1 MAKRLHKIGLV
12 ALLILGSAIL
22 LFSCK
27 SKPMVAIESLDA
39 IKTEESEN
47 LTIIMSENGRKS
59 YLFRTPL
66 LEGYTLGR
74 DPYREFRKG
83 ISITTYQDDSLT
95 TVNAVLVANYAIYY
109 ENRKLWEA
117 KGDVVITKH
126 DGTRL
131 YTQQL
136 FWNSITK
143 RIYSNVDTRLV
154 TETDEVI
161 GEGFESDEEMTEP
174 RFRRWKG
181 KMQVDT
187 EQLRNNSDEDD
198 AKSESKSESKS
209 SEKNSESHK
218 SISTPARDN
227 TPKKAPGIESNAK
240 VPKSPNRLNDPN
252 NTMAPN
258 RVATPK
264 KANNRPGASQQIN
277 GAPQGV
283 STPPQQS
290 LRREREARGNS
301 MGEPPMRSRRPQN
314 PAMEPGKAQMQS
326 ARNSG
331 AMKADAMK
339 SDAMKT
345 SAVESDAVKPD
356 TK

>member
-1 MAKRLHKIGLV
+1 MSKGLYRDILV
-12 ALLILGSAIL
+12 ALLVMGSAIL

-27 SKPMVAIESLDA
+27 SEKRGDEESLDA

-59 YLFRTPL
+59 YLFKTPL

-126 DGTRL
+126 DGKRL

-143 RIYSNVDTRLV
+143 RIYSNVDTKLV
-154 TETDEVI
+154 TDTDEVV
-161 GEGFESDEEMTEP
+161 GEGFESDEDMNEP

-187 EQLRNNSDEDD
+187 EQLRNDMKEGGDENADEP
-198 AKSESKSESKS
+198 KKEQKVESKPVKQEPQQQNQVR
-209 SEKNSESHK
+209 EK
-218 SISTPARDN
+218 
-227 TPKKAPGIESNAK
+227 PKKQEVRHQNP
-240 VPKSPNRLNDPN
+240 L
-252 NTMAPN
+252 M
-258 RVATPK
+258 
-264 KANNRPGASQQIN
+264 Q
-277 GAPQGV
+277 
-283 STPPQQS
+283 
-290 LRREREARGNS
+290 
-301 MGEPPMRSRRPQN
+301 RRPSTSKAEEEN
-314 PAMEPGKAQMQS
+314 VPTTPMPMGRRKLPAA
-326 ARNSG
+326 
-331 AMKADAMK
+331 ADK
-339 SDAMKT
+339 K
-345 SAVESDAVKPD
+345 
-356 TK
+356 

>member
-1 MAKRLHKIGLV
+1 MPAGLHRIVPV
-12 ALLILGSAIL
+12 ALLVMGSAIL

-27 SKPMVAIESLDA
+27 AKQPTAEESLDA
-39 IKTEESEN
+39 IKTEQSEN

-59 YLFRTPL
+59 YLFKTPL

-143 RIYSNVDTRLV
+143 RIYSNVDTKLV
-154 TETDEVI
+154 TDTDEVV
-161 GEGFESDEEMTEP
+161 GEGFESDEDMEEP

-181 KMQVDT
+181 RMQVDT
-187 EQLRNNSDEDD
+187 EQLRNQQSGDSAEEKTPKSDKKESAATTTT
-198 AKSESKSESKS
+198 AKSSESKTNSPAKRESMKRS
-209 SEKNSESHK
+209 A
-218 SISTPARDN
+218 AR
-227 TPKKAPGIESNAK
+227 
-240 VPKSPNRLNDPN
+240 PKSGSENKNEKPL
-252 NTMAPN
+252 MAP
-258 RVATPK
+258 RRLFGAT
-264 KANNRPGASQQIN
+264 Q
-277 GAPQGV
+277 
-283 STPPQQS
+283 
-290 LRREREARGNS
+290 E
-301 MGEPPMRSRRPQN
+301 
-314 PAMEPGKAQMQS
+314 GK
-326 ARNSG
+326 
-331 AMKADAMK
+331 
-339 SDAMKT
+339 
-345 SAVESDAVKPD
+345 E
-356 TK
+356 

>member
-1 MAKRLHKIGLV
+1 MSFRLHRVATV
-12 ALLILGSAIL
+12 ALLILGGAIL

-27 SKPMVAIESLDA
+27 SKQTTVEESLDA

-59 YLFRTPL
+59 YLFKTPL

-143 RIYSNVDTRLV
+143 RIYSNVDTKLV
-154 TETDEVI
+154 TDTDEVV
-161 GEGFESDEEMTEP
+161 GEGFESDEDMNEP

-187 EQLRNNSDEDD
+187 EQLRN
-198 AKSESKSESKS
+198 ESKEGAES
-209 SEKNSESHK
+209 SEKNKESADK
-218 SISTPARDN
+218 SKEKQVEQSSDSSSKST
-227 TPKKAPGIESNAK
+227 T
-240 VPKSPNRLNDPN
+240 
-252 NTMAPN
+252 T
-258 RVATPK
+258 
-264 KANNRPGASQQIN
+264 
-277 GAPQGV
+277 
-283 STPPQQS
+283 STS
-290 LRREREARGNS
+290 K
-301 MGEPPMRSRRPQN
+301 PMRRPQ
-314 PAMEPGKAQMQS
+314 PPKMGARSKPLPQRRSEFEPPQRTQ
-326 ARNSG
+326 
-331 AMKADAMK
+331 
-339 SDAMKT
+339 
-345 SAVESDAVKPD
+345 
-356 TK
+356 

>member
-1 MAKRLHKIGLV
+1 MAKLLNTKLLV
-12 ALLILGSAIL
+12 ALLVTGSAIL
-22 LFSCK
+22 LFFSCK
-27 SKPMVAIESLDA
+27 SKQDTGMESLDA

-59 YLFRTPL
+59 YLFKTPL

-143 RIYSNVDTRLV
+143 RIYSNVDTKLV
-154 TETDEVI
+154 TDTDEVI
-161 GEGFESDEEMTEP
+161 GEGFESDEEMLEP

-187 EQLRNNSDEDD
+187 EQLKNESGSGDDDNSDN
-198 AKSESKSESKS
+198 AKKRSDKAKPDSSVSDSSAKKQNGQLSTKPRPRPSHRPHRQGNSPQMKPQPFNSDMPQKS
-209 SEKNSESHK
+209 SMEIK
-218 SISTPARDN
+218 
-227 TPKKAPGIESNAK
+227 
-240 VPKSPNRLNDPN
+240 
-252 NTMAPN
+252 
-258 RVATPK
+258 
-264 KANNRPGASQQIN
+264 GASIEAQRIK
-277 GAPQGV
+277 
-283 STPPQQS
+283 S
-290 LRREREARGNS
+290 L
-301 MGEPPMRSRRPQN
+301 
-314 PAMEPGKAQMQS
+314 
-326 ARNSG
+326 
-331 AMKADAMK
+331 
-339 SDAMKT
+339 
-345 SAVESDAVKPD
+345 
-356 TK
+356 

>member
-1 MAKRLHKIGLV
+1 MSFRLHRVALV
-12 ALLILGSAIL
+12 ALLTIGSAIL

-27 SKPMVAIESLDA
+27 SKQTMAEESLDA

-47 LTIIMSENGRKS
+47 LTIVMSENGRRS
-59 YLFRTPL
+59 YLFKTPL

-161 GEGFESDEEMTEP
+161 GEGFESDEEMNEP

-187 EQLRNNSDEDD
+187 EQLRN
-198 AKSESKSESKS
+198 ESKSDGAKGDEPKGNESAN
-209 SEKNSESHK
+209 SEKSKLDKPTAKQSAK
-218 SISTPARDN
+218 PA
-227 TPKKAPGIESNAK
+227 T
-240 VPKSPNRLNDPN
+240 
-252 NTMAPN
+252 APN
-258 RVATPK
+258 KGRITP
-264 KANNRPGASQQIN
+264 P
-277 GAPQGV
+277 
-283 STPPQQS
+283 STPPSKQRPNANPQFRQQQRPNAGQ
-290 LRREREARGNS
+290 RRTPPRMNAPKSATSSQIVERDTEQ
-301 MGEPPMRSRRPQN
+301 GEEQKPMSPKPRSQKRLPNLKNIQ
-314 PAMEPGKAQMQS
+314 
-326 ARNSG
+326 
-331 AMKADAMK
+331 
-339 SDAMKT
+339 
-345 SAVESDAVKPD
+345 
-356 TK
+356 

>member
-1 MAKRLHKIGLV
+1 MV
-12 ALLILGSAIL
+12 ALLLMGSAIL

-27 SKPMVAIESLDA
+27 SKQNATEESLDA

-59 YLFRTPL
+59 YLFKTPL

-143 RIYSNVDTRLV
+143 RIYSNVDTKLV
-154 TETDEVI
+154 TETDEVV
-161 GEGFESDEEMTEP
+161 GEGFESDEEMNEP

-181 KMQVDT
+181 RMQVDT
-187 EQLRNNSDEDD
+187 EQLRND
-198 AKSESKSESKS
+198 AKDDDKAENKKSVNGKEDKSVEAEKSTVKQQKPQSKPVKKPQPKRPKPQSLESKR
-209 SEKNSESHK
+209 NHA
-218 SISTPARDN
+218 PA
-227 TPKKAPGIESNAK
+227 
-240 VPKSPNRLNDPN
+240 
-252 NTMAPN
+252 TM
-258 RVATPK
+258 
-264 KANNRPGASQQIN
+264 Q
-277 GAPQGV
+277 
-283 STPPQQS
+283 
-290 LRREREARGNS
+290 
-301 MGEPPMRSRRPQN
+301 SRRRV
-314 PAMEPGKAQMQS
+314 S
-326 ARNSG
+326 
-331 AMKADAMK
+331 
-339 SDAMKT
+339 
-345 SAVESDAVKPD
+345 
-356 TK
+356 

>member
-1 MAKRLHKIGLV
+1 MLDRLYRVAVV
-12 ALLILGSAIL
+12 ALLVMGSAIL

-27 SKPMVAIESLDA
+27 SKQTTVEESLDA

-59 YLFRTPL
+59 YLFKTPL

-143 RIYSNVDTRLV
+143 RIYSNVDTKLV
-154 TETDEVI
+154 TDTDEVV
-161 GEGFESDEEMTEP
+161 GEGFESDEDMNEP

-181 KMQVDT
+181 RMQVDT
-187 EQLRNNSDEDD
+187 EQLRND
-198 AKSESKSESKS
+198 AKGDDDSEDSKADKREDGEKRVEKQPSAEKPQVKPAEKPQNRAVRKPS
-209 SEKNSESHK
+209 SQLPNSEQK
-218 SISTPARDN
+218 RPAEAQPRRLVPPPSTH
-227 TPKKAPGIESNAK
+227 
-240 VPKSPNRLNDPN
+240 
-252 NTMAPN
+252 
-258 RVATPK
+258 
-264 KANNRPGASQQIN
+264 
-277 GAPQGV
+277 
-283 STPPQQS
+283 
-290 LRREREARGNS
+290 
-301 MGEPPMRSRRPQN
+301 
-314 PAMEPGKAQMQS
+314 
-326 ARNSG
+326 
-331 AMKADAMK
+331 
-339 SDAMKT
+339 
-345 SAVESDAVKPD
+345 
-356 TK
+356 

>member
-1 MAKRLHKIGLV
+1 MQSFRLHRVAMV
-12 ALLILGSAIL
+12 ALLMMGSAIL

-27 SKPMVAIESLDA
+27 SKQATTEELLDA
-39 IKTEESEN
+39 VKTEESEN

-59 YLFRTPL
+59 YLFKTPL

-126 DGTRL
+126 DGTKL

-143 RIYSNVDTRLV
+143 RIYSNVDTKLV
-154 TETDEVI
+154 TATDEVV
-161 GEGFESDEEMTEP
+161 GEGFESDEEMNEP

-187 EQLRNNSDEDD
+187 EQLRN
-198 AKSESKSESKS
+198 ESKAGAESPEKS
-209 SEKNSESHK
+209 KEKTDKPKEKQTDKEVMTQKRNSSSK
-218 SISTPARDN
+218 GN
-227 TPKKAPGIESNAK
+227 TTSASKLKERPQSPKHGAHSKPI
-240 VPKSPNRLNDPN
+240 PR
-252 NTMAPN
+252 
-258 RVATPK
+258 R
-264 KANNRPGASQQIN
+264 RPEFNS
-277 GAPQGV
+277 
-283 STPPQQS
+283 PQQV
-290 LRREREARGNS
+290 
-301 MGEPPMRSRRPQN
+301 Q
-314 PAMEPGKAQMQS
+314 
-326 ARNSG
+326 
-331 AMKADAMK
+331 
-339 SDAMKT
+339 
-345 SAVESDAVKPD
+345 
-356 TK
+356 

>member
-1 MAKRLHKIGLV
+1 MVLV

-27 SKPMVAIESLDA
+27 SKSAVAEESLDA

-59 YLFRTPL
+59 YLFKTPL

-143 RIYSNVDTRLV
+143 RIYSNVDTKLV
-154 TETDEVI
+154 TETDEVV
-161 GEGFESDEEMTEP
+161 GEGFESDEDMEEP

-187 EQLRNNSDEDD
+187 EQLRND
-198 AKSESKSESKS
+198 AKSGGTDSLSNEEKSVPESAASESGNGSSQVQSRTPVKSEVAQPSPS
-209 SEKNSESHK
+209 SRLPQRADGERPKVEIQQQQTPQSQSGTKPQMRRPMRHQMENRGVDSNSEEQQADDSEE
-218 SISTPARDN
+218 
-227 TPKKAPGIESNAK
+227 KAAK
-240 VPKSPNRLNDPN
+240 P
-252 NTMAPN
+252 M
-258 RVATPK
+258 
-264 KANNRPGASQQIN
+264 RP
-277 GAPQGV
+277 
-283 STPPQQS
+283 
-290 LRREREARGNS
+290 RRE
-301 MGEPPMRSRRPQN
+301 MLKGE
-314 PAMEPGKAQMQS
+314 
-326 ARNSG
+326 
-331 AMKADAMK
+331 
-339 SDAMKT
+339 
-345 SAVESDAVKPD
+345 
-356 TK
+356 

>member
-1 MAKRLHKIGLV
+1 MSLGLHRVIKV
-12 ALLILGSAIL
+12 ALLLMGSAIL

-27 SKPMVAIESLDA
+27 SKQTVVEESLDA

-59 YLFRTPL
+59 YLFKTPL

-83 ISITTYQDDSLT
+83 IEITTYKDDSLT

-143 RIYSNVDTRLV
+143 RIYSNVDTKLV
-154 TETDEVI
+154 TDTDEVI
-161 GEGFESDEEMTEP
+161 GEGFESDEDMNEP

-181 KMQVDT
+181 RMQVDT
-187 EQLRNNSDEDD
+187 EQLRND
-198 AKSESKSESKS
+198 AKGDDE
-209 SEKNSESHK
+209 EKEQEVKAEENK
-218 SISTPARDN
+218 DN
-227 TPKKAPGIESNAK
+227 KVEKKAEGKSQSQPKPQPNPTRKPQPKRVQQKPSVSDKEGAPAAIQQRRLVA
-240 VPKSPNRLNDPN
+240 PKSTR
-252 NTMAPN
+252 
-258 RVATPK
+258 
-264 KANNRPGASQQIN
+264 
-277 GAPQGV
+277 
-283 STPPQQS
+283 
-290 LRREREARGNS
+290 
-301 MGEPPMRSRRPQN
+301 
-314 PAMEPGKAQMQS
+314 
-326 ARNSG
+326 
-331 AMKADAMK
+331 
-339 SDAMKT
+339 
-345 SAVESDAVKPD
+345 
-356 TK
+356 

>member
-1 MAKRLHKIGLV
+1 MVLV
-12 ALLILGSAIL
+12 ALLVMGSAIL

-27 SKPMVAIESLDA
+27 SKQNAADESLDA

-47 LTIIMSENGRKS
+47 LSIVMSENGRKS
-59 YLFRTPL
+59 YFFKTPL

-83 ISITTYQDDSLT
+83 IAITTYQDDSMT

-136 FWNSITK
+136 FWNSLTK

-154 TETDEVI
+154 TDTDEVI
-161 GEGFESDEEMTEP
+161 GEGFESDEEMNEP

-187 EQLRNNSDEDD
+187 EQLRSD
-198 AKSESKSESKS
+198 AKGDKEGKTKENNKTDSG
-209 SEKNSESHK
+209 
-218 SISTPARDN
+218 A
-227 TPKKAPGIESNAK
+227 KKAA
-240 VPKSPNRLNDPN
+240 PKSQPIQQ
-252 NTMAPN
+252 
-258 RVATPK
+258 PK
-264 KANNRPGASQQIN
+264 SQPKPL
-277 GAPQGV
+277 PQTKQHSKQHPKLDGNMKKLDLQE
-283 STPPQQS
+283 SQLQRS
-290 LRREREARGNS
+290 KIEGGREMVHTR
-301 MGEPPMRSRRPQN
+301 
-314 PAMEPGKAQMQS
+314 
-326 ARNSG
+326 
-331 AMKADAMK
+331 
-339 SDAMKT
+339 
-345 SAVESDAVKPD
+345 
-356 TK
+356 